1 MDKVFSHCTEKF
13 TVKAPSPHKKKA
25 RTREDPRFSFKV
37 KVV

>member
-13 TVKAPSPHKKKA
+13 TVKAPSPHKKK
-25 RTREDPRFSFKV
+25 RGPKEDRVFHLKV